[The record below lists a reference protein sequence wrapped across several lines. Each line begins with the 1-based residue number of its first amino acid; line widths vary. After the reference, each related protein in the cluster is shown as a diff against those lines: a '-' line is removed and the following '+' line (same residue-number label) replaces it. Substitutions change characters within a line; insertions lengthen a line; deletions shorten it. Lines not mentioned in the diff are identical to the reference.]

1 MAYIAI
7 PTAPN
12 FAPVISRFG
21 DGDTDV
27 ELSFRLV
34 GEMVELVATKVEYT
48 SGGIA
53 LRTEIS
59 SKTVSKED
67 AGSVACDMEWKA
79 AELLEADGI
88 DGYAYPLGFDEAVEK
103 ELANSRRESR
113 DNYMAR
119 AIAHNAAM
127 IAAE

>member
-27 ELSFRLV
+27 ELSFRRL
-34 GEMVELVATKVEYT
+34 GDATVELVATKVEH
-48 SGGIA
+48 
-53 LRTEIS
+53 
-59 SKTVSKED
+59 TVSGIPLRSEIAREIIGSDD

-88 DGYAYPLGFDEAVEK
+88 DGYAYPLGFDEAVEN
-103 ELANSRRESR
+103 ELANTRKESR
-113 DNYMAR
+113 DSYMAR
-119 AIAHNAAM
+119 AITHNAM
-127 IAAE
+127 LAAE